1 MGYCKGHRTLLAFIW
16 LLTTVCP
23 HVNFETA
30 ILSTLVITLA
40 ATVWLL
46 TTVCP
51 HVNFEVL
58 RCSTLVVALVTTK
71 WLLTTVC
78 PHVSFEAIRCRT
90 LVVTCVATEW
100 FCVVLHVHIQLP
112 LGLEGLAAFATSIH
126 LLLLFLKT
134 EGKNTGLNVALT
146 EKEFM

>member
-1 MGYCKGHRTLLAFIW
+1 MISRKRHRTLLAFIW

-23 HVNFETA
+23 HVHFKV
-30 ILSTLVITLA
+30 IRCSTLVITLA
-40 ATVWLL
+40 ATV
-46 TTVCP
+46 
-51 HVNFEVL
+51 
-58 RCSTLVVALVTTK
+58 

-100 FCVVLHVHIQLP
+100 FCVVLLVHIQLP

-126 LLLLFLKT
+126 LLLLLT
-134 EGKNTGLNVALT
+134 EGKKTQV
-146 EKEFM
+146 